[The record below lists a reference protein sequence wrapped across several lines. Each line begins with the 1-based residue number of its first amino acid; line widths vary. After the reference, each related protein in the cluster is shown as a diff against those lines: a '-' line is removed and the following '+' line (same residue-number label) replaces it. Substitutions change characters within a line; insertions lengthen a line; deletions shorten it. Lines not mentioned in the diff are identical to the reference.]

1 MQKKV
6 HKLKDFSFG
15 DYQLIAIASHQSDYR
30 LSWALNQKLNW
41 HLTQTD
47 DLTVKPGKGL
57 NKQYFSCFSFYDQ
70 QHHAYHLIANK
81 SQEGFLM
88 PSMTNIDYL
97 LRISG
102 GYAPEELEP
111 VIRKVRQID
120 FVITAFLLTNLKE
133 KDKKKFTF

>member
-6 HKLKDFSFG
+6 HKLKDFSFD

-47 DLTVKPGKGL
+47 ELTIQPVKNQK
-57 NKQYFSCFSFYDQ
+57 KQRFTCFSFHDQ
-70 QHHAYHLIANK
+70 QQNAYHLIANK

-88 PSMTNIDYL
+88 PSITNIDYF

-102 GYAPEELEP
+102 GHSPDDLEP

>member
-6 HKLKDFSFG
+6 HKLKDFSFD

-47 DLTVKPGKGL
+47 DLVIQPGREK
-57 NKQYFSCFSFYDQ
+57 NNQHFTCFSFHDQ
-70 QHHAYHLIANK
+70 QQSAYHLIANK
-81 SQEGFLM
+81 SQDGFLM
-88 PSMTNIDYL
+88 PSMTNFDFF

-102 GYAPEELEP
+102 GYSPEDLQP
-111 VIRKVRQID
+111 VIRKIRQIE
-120 FVITAFLLTNLKE
+120 FVITAFALTNLKE